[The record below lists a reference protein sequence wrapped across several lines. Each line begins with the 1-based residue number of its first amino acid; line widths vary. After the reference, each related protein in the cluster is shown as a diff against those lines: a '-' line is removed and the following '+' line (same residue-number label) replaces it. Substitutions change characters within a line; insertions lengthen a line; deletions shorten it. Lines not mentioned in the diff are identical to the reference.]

1 MKYRNL
7 LVVAAVSMS
16 LHTNVNAEASVSAK
30 IIHESAA
37 YTTAGSTI
45 GDYNTQSTLGTG
57 MSQTKATDN
66 GTAAGGY
73 RGIVDKH
80 LLNNTDHKSG
90 DIFKTET
97 MLKLYMDGDLNDDST
112 YHIEFNGYLNP
123 KAVTGNDDNESYTQR
138 DVLREAYVDTNIGD
152 WATRIGKQQ
161 VVWGTADGMKLL
173 DTINPSDYTEMAQ
186 NQMEDSRI
194 PVFMVN
200 TEKYLEDGSSIQIVA
215 SQAKEN
221 IFAGLNRK
229 IDTAERSN
237 SAMSLDDGTL
247 NNGTDT
253 GHPFMLMG
261 PDTITGV
268 QNGFLNIVPD
278 LGSVATQFSM
288 AFSPSDAVVGNADDI
303 SDADDFEARVI
314 AGQGYYT
321 IGTTDVDYND
331 DNTTLG
337 LNTLAE
343 QDAAL
348 FAFDSTMMGKTG
360 QLGTD
365 VSGSYSSMMN
375 YFTVSAFEAMTMSNV
390 AGGLVGQATQDD
402 LSTLPHGFRK
412 AVFDT
417 WGNMCQ
423 GGILTA
429 DECNPLHADYVAPKD
444 LTGRQM
450 LSYGFDSLYNTNLH
464 NFKND
469 LTAANAATGANQD
482 SAFEYMNNATFATFD
497 AFANAKSKYVFDMP
511 KDSDFDLAARYR
523 TTTPDGVNLSF
534 VASYNYDKNPII
546 DLAWLGNSGQKLSQR
561 VTYHNAGS
569 GAAEAEGASNGQN
582 RTIQLYDAA
591 AVDGDLIANANN
603 DLVGALAV
611 AATAGVNSMADSG
624 FYGGGAQEAGFN
636 EAYAANIGNG
646 AQAAMGAG
654 FTALEALRPTLEFR
668 QKVKRVKQVGMAF
681 DTSIENEELGPIVL
695 RGEFLYTKDG
705 YAPIIDKDALS
716 YGNLV
721 EALKMEK
728 ADRFKYV
735 LGADITALTNMMV
748 SLQFIQDSHL
758 DFVDTATRYTADYS
772 TMSMS
777 NGFNKAIKNKN
788 FYSLYLSKPFGESD
802 QHRWN
807 NITMLEEG
815 GGRWNRL
822 DVEYTI
828 DDNTVATAEWN
839 RYWGSNNTQFG
850 QLSKSSNVQLGFKY
864 TF

>member
-1 MKYRNL
+1 
-7 LVVAAVSMS
+7 
-16 LHTNVNAEASVSAK
+16 
-30 IIHESAA
+30 
-37 YTTAGSTI
+37 
-45 GDYNTQSTLGTG
+45 
-57 MSQTKATDN
+57 
-66 GTAAGGY
+66 
-73 RGIVDKH
+73 
-80 LLNNTDHKSG
+80 
-90 DIFKTET
+90 
-97 MLKLYMDGDLNDDST
+97 
-112 YHIEFNGYLNP
+112 
-123 KAVTGNDDNESYTQR
+123 
-138 DVLREAYVDTNIGD
+138 
-152 WATRIGKQQ
+152 
-161 VVWGTADGMKLL
+161 
-173 DTINPSDYTEMAQ
+173 
-186 NQMEDSRI
+186 
-194 PVFMVN
+194 
-200 TEKYLEDGSSIQIVA
+200 
-215 SQAKEN
+215 
-221 IFAGLNRK
+221 
-229 IDTAERSN
+229 
-237 SAMSLDDGTL
+237 LDDGTL

-278 LGSVATQFSM
+278 LGSVATRFSM
-288 AFSPSDAVVGNADDI
+288 AFTPSGDGVADDI
-303 SDADDFEARVI
+303 STADVFE
-314 AGQGYYT
+314 GQGFYT
-321 IGTTDVDYND
+321 IGGIEVDY
-331 DNTTLG
+331 DNG
-337 LNTLAE
+337 GVNTLAE

-348 FAFDSTMMGKTG
+348 LAFNSTMMAKTG

-365 VSGSYSSMMN
+365 ITGSYGPGMN
-375 YFTVSAFEAMTMSNV
+375 YFTVGGFEAMTMSNV
-390 AGGLVGQATQDD
+390 SAGLGDNVTPDD
-402 LSTLPHGFRK
+402 LSGLPHGFRK

-429 DECNPLHADYVAPKD
+429 NQCNPLHADYVAPKD

-546 DLAWLGNSGQKLSQR
+546 DLAWLGSSGQKLSQR
-561 VTYHNAGS
+561 VTYHAAAS
-569 GAAEAEGASNGQN
+569 GVAEAEGDSAGQN

-591 AVDGDLIANANN
+591 AVDGALITNAGD
-603 DLVGALAV
+603 DLVGAVAV
-611 AATAGVNSMADSG
+611 AATNGVTSMADSG
-624 FYGGGAQEAGFN
+624 FYGGGAQEAAFN
-636 EAYAANIGNG
+636 EAYGTHFQANGD
-646 AQAAMGAG
+646 AMAAMGVG

-668 QKVKRVKQVGMAF
+668 QKVKRVKQLGMAF

-721 EALKMEK
+721 DALKMEK

-758 DFVDTATRYTADYS
+758 DFVDTETRYTADYS

-839 RYWGSNNTQFG
+839 KYWGSNNTQFG